1 MLDALPSNT
10 SAADR
15 VSFVSRD
22 TELLFL
28 DSNVH
33 DDARQG
39 IATLSSMEANA
50 TIMQSMLSEL
60 RVLFGLNVAVSVI
73 VSATLQFTP
82 CHVTLCRPFNRQPHP
97 CTQVL
102 YYSTF
107 LRTVGN
113 VVQQVMP
120 LRVTSPVSIGC
131 CLIITRYRPIVLQA
145 RLSRIFLSTI
155 PLDAVSKVCVCGLLS
170 VCCLLD

>member
-1 MLDALPSNT
+1 MLEARPSNT

-15 VSFVSRD
+15 VLFVSRD
-22 TELLFL
+22 PELLFL

-73 VSATLQFTP
+73 VSATL
-82 CHVTLCRPFNRQPHP
+82 CSWHVPLFDTLNHQPHP

-102 YYSTF
+102 YYATF

-113 VVQQVMP
+113 VVQQVNPM
-120 LRVTSPVSIGC
+120 RVTSPVSTGC
-131 CLIITRYRPIVLQA
+131 CVIITRFRPIVTQIHTFPPNYFVGSLVPNFS
-145 RLSRIFLSTI
+145 LHNPVGS
-155 PLDAVSKVCVCGLLS
+155 S
-170 VCCLLD
+170 V